1 MFLIVDVKRTGHK
14 WVHATEREREIGTPR
29 KRLGALNLK
38 TSQCLHLRDA
48 TQPVYF
54 LQFVCFQ
61 LKGISEHDF
70 FQNVQ
75 STLEPVDSMVY
86 KHIPLIIHY
95 RLSQGQTMTH
105 VTILISKDLSFF
117 LMLSLGNSLKVSEA
131 LKLLW
136 NSGLKWP
143 PKRTVHTILGFIL
156 WSHAKQSIARA
167 VTGTTACN
175 NSPPTII
182 QEFSVPTLFT
192 YEDWFWFPQD
202 KATRELLNSVSY
214 W

>member
-1 MFLIVDVKRTGHK
+1 MSPCNG
-14 WVHATEREREIGTPR
+14 EREIGIPR

-38 TSQCLHLRDA
+38 TSHCLHLRDA

-54 LQFVCFQ
+54 LQSVCFD

-86 KHIPLIIHY
+86 KLLYIWHIPLIIHY

-105 VTILISKDLSFF
+105 VTILMSKDLSLF
-117 LMLSLGNSLKVSEA
+117 LMLSLGNSLKVREA

-136 NSGLKWP
+136 NSGFKWP
-143 PKRTVHTILGFIL
+143 PKRTVHTTLGFIV
-156 WSHAKQSIARA
+156 WSHAKQTIARA

-202 KATRELLNSVSY
+202 QATRELLTM
-214 W
+214 